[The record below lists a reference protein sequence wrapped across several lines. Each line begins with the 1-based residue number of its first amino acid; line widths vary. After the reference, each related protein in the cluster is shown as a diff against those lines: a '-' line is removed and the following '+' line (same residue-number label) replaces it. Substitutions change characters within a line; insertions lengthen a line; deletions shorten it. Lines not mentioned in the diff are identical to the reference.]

1 MYQKKSITL
10 KSIGFT
16 IVFALVFMCVPLHA
30 AVYYVDEW
38 ADAGSVLMH
47 LLKGRNCLGDLLDLM
62 GRKKAYRYADRRDMR
77 VFFSSCLRLAEVGW
91 ERLSRRN
98 GNGGHP

>member
-30 AVYYVDEW
+30 AVYYVSPGGTRTSGASTEGNWTNSNCYGTISAAIQRMSGGDEVVVN
-38 ADAGSVLMH
+38 DGTYTGLNNVI
-47 LLKGRNCLGDLLDLM
+47 GRYNSINIPSGT
-62 GRKKAYRYADRRDMR
+62 A
-77 VFFSSCLRLAEVGW
+77 S
-91 ERLSRRN
+91 
-98 GNGGHP
+98 